1 MDKPISLSDKDFLI
15 RKLSVKLMM
24 SEQTINTIITHQ
36 IDSLYKAMKTNDIV
50 ELAGWGKFHFNTR
63 KAQKKIIELQA
74 VIDALTR
81 KKEKPDVNVELI
93 NYKITLVTELLNSLK
108 ARVC

>member
-36 IDSLYKAMKTNDIV
+36 IDSLYNAMKTSDIV
-50 ELAGWGKFHFNTR
+50 ELAGFGKFHFNTK
-63 KAQKKIIELQA
+63 KAQKRIVELQL
-74 VIDALTR
+74 ILEALH
-81 KKEKPDVNVELI
+81 KQLEKPNANISKI
-93 NYKITLVTELLNSLK
+93 NYKIETTTETLKSLK
-108 ARVC
+108 AKC